1 MSNVVRKKSNS
12 DWELTTMER
21 RYSVPPPTNNTSGPA
36 AGVDP
41 HHPQLGPRGQP
52 PINPA
57 GGPSA
62 SEDLHA
68 WSIYRQN
75 LNSDFTDSALG
86 SSEKS
91 PLPYGNF
98 QLREST
104 VQSIL
109 SHPRYGPK
117 SALGA
122 NMYTYL
128 KFGLPRVFPPSRGPR
143 DGSSGYDSSDDGS
156 PYLHR
161 QGRNYLRSRSDPD
174 FRNQPLHRPYSGHGP
189 RAGPPITGTGGRG
202 DGWVRTKSNSEAN
215 LLSVQEAAYFRHQQD
230 QHRRSV
236 HDLRALPYSEMEGQV
251 STRRRMSKAGSHA
264 SLTHNRRNSAVH
276 HGGVAVAPRDEAA
289 VAAAAAAAAMTL
301 NSRLGPVAEAS
312 MLPRETYYAEHVD
325 AAFKYP
331 HLQVRGIEVESRSSR
346 QLLLLQGISFEV
358 HGGEI
363 MAVMAT
369 AEEEGTGLLDALS
382 GRSSN
387 IGKQRGA
394 ILLNGQ
400 SVSPNQLRDRVAY
413 VQCDS
418 HLSPD
423 LSVRQTLSLHH
434 WLRHSS
440 SHHGKLNTKDRIDAL
455 IEDLGLD
462 QVRHT
467 KVSGLTT
474 SEKRRLNVACHLL
487 LDTDIVVLDQPTR
500 GMDIFDTFFL
510 VEFLRQWA
518 ATAGSSGPAAITP
531 SGVSGGRIVIL
542 TLHPPTYEI
551 FTMLS
556 RVALVS
562 AGRLMFSG
570 RRRDMLPYFAM
581 VDYPCPAYKN
591 PSDYYLDLVTLDDL
605 SAEAMLESS
614 QRIEQLAETFSQAQ
628 EPLSE
633 PGPPIAL
640 PPKLRQANCVTQS
653 FILITRALILSQ
665 PISLVRWLNQV
676 LLAALMSLIIGAIWW
691 DVPGSD
697 PQLTYSDR
705 PGFHYAMATLAPWP
719 ILLLTLGEVGRE
731 RWSVHRDVR
740 DRLYYRIIYIF
751 TKVLYNLPASI
762 CVWLAYLVPA
772 YSMTGLHMQ
781 GSDTSSFY
789 VYVGHML
796 IYLLCL
802 QMLVTALGYMFKWKH
817 IAAMLAGLLVTCL
830 ALVSGVPVHPADLGA
845 WCKWLGIVSP
855 VKWILPVLIAKE
867 YRNDVVSSNTGMC
880 RNKQVQ
886 RQDIIVQVTCIPPNG
901 TAALQYLGLTQD
913 PRQPTYMPP
922 VAVAVFWFLCLLI
935 AASCFLICRY
945 RPQLS
950 RNNPNKP

>member
-1 MSNVVRKKSNS
+1 
-12 DWELTTMER
+12 
-21 RYSVPPPTNNTSGPA
+21 
-36 AGVDP
+36 
-41 HHPQLGPRGQP
+41 
-52 PINPA
+52 
-57 GGPSA
+57 
-62 SEDLHA
+62 
-68 WSIYRQN
+68 QN

-174 FRNQPLHRPYSGHGP
+174 FRNQPLHRPYTGHGP
-189 RAGPPITGTGGRG
+189 RPGPQVPGNASRGG

-215 LLSVQEAAYFRHQQD
+215 LLSVQEAAYFRHQQE
-230 QHRRSV
+230 QHRRSM
-236 HDLRALPYSEMEGQV
+236 HDLRALPYSEMDG
-251 STRRRMSKAGSHA
+251 MSKAGSHASHA
-264 SLTHNRRNSAVH
+264 SLTHNRRTSAT
-276 HGGVAVAPRDEAA
+276 HGGVPVLPRDEAS
-289 VAAAAAAAAMTL
+289 AAAAAAAMTM

-312 MLPRETYYAEHVD
+312 MLPRETYYAEHPEPS
-325 AAFKYP
+325 FKYP
-331 HLQVRGIEVESRSSR
+331 HLQVRGLEVVSRTSR

-369 AEEEGTGLLDALS
+369 SEEEGTGLLDALS

-400 SVSPNQLRDRVAY
+400 SVSSGQLRDRVAY
-413 VQCDS
+413 VQSDS

-440 SHHGKLNTKDRIDAL
+440 GHRGKIDTKDRIDAL

-531 SGVSGGRIVIL
+531 SGISGGRIVIL

-570 RRRDMLPYFAM
+570 RR
-581 VDYPCPAYKN
+581 
-591 PSDYYLDLVTLDDL
+591 LDLVTLDDL

-653 FILITRALILSQ
+653 FILIMRAIILSQ

-676 LLAALMSLIIGAIWW
+676 LLGALMSLIIGAIWW

-697 PQLTYSDR
+697 SQLVYNDR
-705 PGFHYAMATLAPWP
+705 PGFHYAMATLALWP

-731 RWSVHRDVR
+731 RWSIHRDIR
-740 DRLYYRIIYIF
+740 DRLFGLCMAGILGTSLFNDR
-751 TKVLYNLPASI
+751 S
-762 CVWLAYLVPA
+762 AYARKRHVFILR
-772 YSMTGLHMQ
+772 L
-781 GSDTSSFY
+781 
-789 VYVGHML
+789 ML
-796 IYLLCL
+796 IYLLAM
-802 QMLVTALGYMFKWKH
+802 QMLITAMGYLFKWKH
-817 IAAMLAGLLVTCL
+817 IAAVFAGLFVLCL
-830 ALVSGVPVHPADLGA
+830 ALVSGVPVHNLDLGY
-845 WCKWLGIVSP
+845 WCKWFGIVSP
-855 VKWILPVLIAKE
+855 VKWILPALISRE
-867 YRNDVVSSNTGMC
+867 YR
-880 RNKQVQ
+880 
-886 RQDIIVQVTCIPPNG
+886 PE
-901 TAALQYLGLTQD
+901 A
-913 PRQPTYMPP
+913 
-922 VAVAVFWFLCLLI
+922 I
-935 AASCFLICRY
+935 AASPTMCKNK
-945 RPQLS
+945 QLS
-950 RNNPNKP
+950 

>member
-1 MSNVVRKKSNS
+1 MSNVGHKKSNS

-21 RYSVPPPTNNTSGPA
+21 RYSVPPPANNAPGSTASPQ
-36 AGVDP
+36 DP
-41 HHPQLGPRGQP
+41 HHARGQP
-52 PINPA
+52 PVNPI

-189 RAGPPITGTGGRG
+189 RAGPPMVVGAGRG

-215 LLSVQEAAYFRHQQD
+215 LLSVQEAAYFRHQQE

-236 HDLRALPYSEMEGQV
+236 HDLRALPYSEMEGQAG
-251 STRRRMSKAGSHA
+251 SRRRMSKAGSHA
-264 SLTHNRRNSAVH
+264 SLPHNRQSSTLH
-276 HGGVAVAPRDEAA
+276 HGGAPVSPRDEA
-289 VAAAAAAAAMTL
+289 VAAMTL

-312 MLPRETYYAEHVD
+312 IVPRETYYTEHID
-325 AAFKYP
+325 TAFKYP
-331 HLQVRGIEVESRSSR
+331 HLQVRGLEVESQSSR
-346 QLLLLQGISFEV
+346 QLILLQGVSFEV

-369 AEEEGTGLLDALS
+369 AEEEGTGLLDTLS

-387 IGKQRGA
+387 IGKHRGV

-400 SVSPNQLRDRVAY
+400 SVSPSQLRDRVAY

-418 HLSPD
+418 RLSPD
-423 LSVRQTLSLHH
+423 LSVRQALSLHH
-434 WLRHSS
+434 WLCHSS
-440 SHHGKLNTKDRIDAL
+440 GHHSKLNTKDRIDAL

-518 ATAGSSGPAAITP
+518 ATAGSNGPAAITP
-531 SGVSGGRIVIL
+531 SGISGGRIVIL

-556 RVALVS
+556 RVALIS

-614 QRIEQLAETFSQAQ
+614 QRIGQLAETFSQAQ
-628 EPLSE
+628 EPLTE

-640 PPKLRQANCVTQS
+640 PPKLRQANFLTQC
-653 FILITRALILSQ
+653 FILIMRALILSQ
-665 PISLVRWLNQV
+665 PISLVRWLNQL

-697 PQLTYSDR
+697 PQLIYGDR
-705 PGFHYAMATLAPWP
+705 PGFHYVMATLAPWP
-719 ILLLTLGEVGRE
+719 ILLLALGEVGRE
-731 RWSVHRDVR
+731 RWSVHRDIR
-740 DRLYYRIIYIF
+740 DRLYYRIVYIF
-751 TKVLYNLPASI
+751 TKVLYNLPASV

-781 GSDTSSFY
+781 GNDATSFY
-789 VYVGHML
+789 TYVGLML
-796 IYLLCL
+796 VYLLAL
-802 QMLVTALGYMFKWKH
+802 QMLITALGYLFKWRH
-817 IAAMLAGLLVTCL
+817 IAAIVTGLIVTCL
-830 ALVSGVPVHPADLGA
+830 ALVSGLPVHPADLGV
-845 WCKWLGIVSP
+845 WCKWLGIISP
-855 VKWILPVLIAKE
+855 VKWILPVLIARE
-867 YRNDVVSSNTGMC
+867 YRPSAVASSAALC

-886 RQDIIVQVTCIPPNG
+886 HQDIIVQLTCTPPNG
-901 TAALQYLGLTQD
+901 TAALQYLGLSQD
-913 PRQPTYMPP
+913 PRQPNYMPP
-922 VAVAVFWFLCLLI
+922 LAVAVFWFLCLLV

-945 RPQLS
+945 KPQLP

>member
-1 MSNVVRKKSNS
+1 MSNVARKKSHS

-21 RYSVPPPTNNTSGPA
+21 RYSVPPSSNNASGSTT
-36 AGVDP
+36 GVDP

-52 PINPA
+52 PVSPA

-68 WSIYRQN
+68 WSIYRLN

-117 SALGA
+117 SALGS

-189 RAGPPITGTGGRG
+189 RPGP
-202 DGWVRTKSNSEAN
+202 
-215 LLSVQEAAYFRHQQD
+215 QEAAYLRHQQD

-236 HDLRALPYSEMEGQV
+236 HDLRALPYPEIEGQV
-251 STRRRMSKAGSHA
+251 NTNRRTSKTGSHA
-264 SLTHNRRNSAVH
+264 SLTHNRRSSTGH
-276 HGGVAVAPRDEAA
+276 HGGVPIR
-289 VAAAAAAAAMTL
+289 TI
-301 NSRLGPVAEAS
+301 
-312 MLPRETYYAEHVD
+312 
-325 AAFKYP
+325 FKYP
-331 HLQVRGIEVESRSSR
+331 HIQVRGLEVASRR
-346 QLLLLQGISFEV
+346 NKQLLLLQGISFEV

-369 AEEEGTGLLDALS
+369 SEEEGTGLLDSLS

-400 SVSPNQLRDRVAY
+400 SVSSNQLRDRVAY

-440 SHHGKLNTKDRIDAL
+440 SHHGKIGTKDRIDAL

-487 LDTDIVVLDQPTR
+487 LDTDIVILDQPTR

-518 ATAGSSGPAAITP
+518 ATA
-531 SGVSGGRIVIL
+531 VIL

-614 QRIEQLAETFSQAQ
+614 QRIGQLAETFTQAQ

-640 PPKLRQANCVTQS
+640 PPKLRQANCFTQC
-653 FILITRALILSQ
+653 FILIMRALILSQ

-697 PQLTYSDR
+697 SQLVYNDR
-705 PGFHYAMATLAPWP
+705 PGFHYTMAVLAPWP

-731 RWSVHRDVR
+731 RWSIHRDIR
-740 DRLYYRIIYIF
+740 DRLYYRINIINF
-751 TKVLYNLPASI
+751 QVLYNLPASV
-762 CVWLAYLVPA
+762 CVWLAFLVPA

-781 GSDTSSFY
+781 GNDMSSFY
-789 VYVGHML
+789 VYVGLML
-796 IYLLCL
+796 LYLLAL
-802 QMLVTALGYMFKWKH
+802 QMLITALGYLFKWKH
-817 IAAMLAGLLVTCL
+817 IAAIVAGVVVTCL
-830 ALVSGVPVHPADLGA
+830 ALVSGIPVHSADLGT
-845 WCKWLGIVSP
+845 WCKWLEIVSP
-855 VKWILPVLIAKE
+855 VKWILPVLISRE
-867 YRNDVVSSNTGMC
+867 YKPEAISSHPAMC
-880 RNKQVQ
+880 KSKQ
-886 RQDIIVQVTCIPPNG
+886 
-901 TAALQYLGLTQD
+901 
-913 PRQPTYMPP
+913 
-922 VAVAVFWFLCLLI
+922 
-935 AASCFLICRY
+935 
-945 RPQLS
+945 
-950 RNNPNKP
+950 

>member
-1 MSNVVRKKSNS
+1 MHYYGAMSNVGRKKSHS

-21 RYSVPPPTNNTSGPA
+21 RYSVPPGPTPGPH
-36 AGVDP
+36 DP
-41 HHPQLGPRGQP
+41 HHARGQP
-52 PINPA
+52 LVHPV
-57 GGPSA
+57 GGPST

-189 RAGPPITGTGGRG
+189 RAGPPVAVGAGRG

-215 LLSVQEAAYFRHQQD
+215 LLSVQEAAYLRHQQE

-236 HDLRALPYSEMEGQV
+236 HDLRTLPHSEMEGQV
-251 STRRRMSKAGSHA
+251 SSRRRMSKAGSHVSA
-264 SLTHNRRNSAVH
+264 THNRQSSSVN
-276 HGGVAVAPRDEAA
+276 HGGVPVAPRDE
-289 VAAAAAAAAMTL
+289 AAAAMTL
-301 NSRLGPVAEAS
+301 NSRLGPVAETS
-312 MLPRETYYAEHVD
+312 MLPRETYFAEHID

-331 HLQVRGIEVESRSSR
+331 HLQVRGLEVESNSSR
-346 QLLLLQGISFEV
+346 QLLLLHGVSFEV
-358 HGGEI
+358 RGGEV

-369 AEEEGTGLLDALS
+369 AEEEGTGLLEALA
-382 GRSSN
+382 GWASN
-387 IGKQRGA
+387 TGKQRGA
-394 ILLNGQ
+394 VLLNGQ
-400 SVSPNQLRDRVAY
+400 SVSPSQLRDRVAY

-434 WLRHSS
+434 WLRYSGAHHS
-440 SHHGKLNTKDRIDAL
+440 KLNTKDRIDAL

-487 LDTDIVVLDQPTR
+487 LDTDIVLLDQPTR

-518 ATAGSSGPAAITP
+518 ATAGSSGPAAMTP
-531 SGVSGGRIVIL
+531 SGVTGGRIVIL

-556 RVALVS
+556 RVVLLS

-633 PGPPIAL
+633 PGPPVAL
-640 PPKLRQANCVTQS
+640 PPKLRQANCFTQC
-653 FILITRALILSQ
+653 FVLIMRALILTQ
-665 PISLVRWLNQV
+665 PISLVRWLNQL

-697 PQLTYSDR
+697 PQLLYSDR
-705 PGFHYAMATLAPWP
+705 PGFHYAGAVLAPWP
-719 ILLLTLGEVGRE
+719 VLLLTLSEVGRE
-731 RWSVHRDVR
+731 RWSLHRDIR
-740 DRLYYRIIYIF
+740 DRLYYRMVYLF
-751 TKVLYNLPASI
+751 TKVLYNLPASV

-781 GSDTSSFY
+781 GNDTASFY
-789 VYVGHML
+789 VYVGLML
-796 IYLLCL
+796 VYLLTL
-802 QMLVTALGYMFKWKH
+802 QMLMTALGYLFKWKH
-817 IAAMLAGLLVTCL
+817 IAAISAGLLVTCL
-830 ALVSGVPVHPADLGA
+830 ALVSGLPVHTADLGV
-845 WCKWLGIVSP
+845 WCKWLGVVSP
-855 VKWILPVLIAKE
+855 VKWILPVLIARE
-867 YRNDVVSSNTGMC
+867 YRPDSLASNTGLC

-886 RQDIIVQVTCIPPNG
+886 RQDIIVQLTCVPPNG
-901 TAALQYLGLTQD
+901 TAALQYLGLSPDQ
-913 PRQPTYMPP
+913 RQPTYMPP
-922 VAVAVFWFLCLLI
+922 LAVAVFWFVCLLV
-935 AASCFLICRY
+935 AASSFLICRY
-945 RPQLS
+945 KPQLS